1 MLDYD
6 DNVTIK
12 IIKVKDKITNEFSH
26 WESEV
31 EFSGNGYGSMC
42 TGPTFYG
49 VLDEA
54 IDYMREVAQYWMSD
68 DSNVR

>member
-6 DNVTIK
+6 DTVTIK

-31 EFSGNGYGSMC
+31 EFSDNSYGSMC

-54 IDYMREVAQYWMSD
+54 IDYMREVSQYWMSD